1 MGISF
6 IDEWLVA
13 EGTDSG
19 RWYVVHTQYPRFLM
33 EISDSQDGG
42 YDSGQVNLYDVCLDS
57 SFLARLARQAGE
69 VFARYNQ
76 DLSEDYIA
84 Q

>member
-13 EGTDSG
+13 EGTESG

-33 EISDSQDGG
+33 EISDRDDCG
-42 YDSGQVNLYDVCLDS
+42 YESSHTEIYDECLDAS
-57 SFLARLARQAGE
+57 LLARLARQAGE
-69 VFARYNQ
+69 VFARYDQ
-76 DLSEDYIA
+76 DLAEDNNG